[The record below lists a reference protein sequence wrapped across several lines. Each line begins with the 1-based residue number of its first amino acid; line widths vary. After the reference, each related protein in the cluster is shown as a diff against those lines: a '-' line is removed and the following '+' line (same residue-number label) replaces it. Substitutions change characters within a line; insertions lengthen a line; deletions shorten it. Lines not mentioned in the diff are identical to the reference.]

1 MSFLAPLL
9 LLGLPLALLPIAI
22 HLIHMRRRR
31 RVMWAATMFL
41 KAAQRMN
48 KGFSK
53 LRQYLILAFRMLA
66 VAAIVFVVGRPLAGG
81 LLGLTGGAP
90 ATVIVLLDRSASM
103 EQQLLAT
110 GVSKRAAALQ
120 NLTAAINEAYGDR
133 SKITLIDS
141 ATLQP
146 VVLESVDALP
156 DLPQAGPSDTAADIP
171 SLMQAAL
178 DYITTNQT
186 GRTDVWIV
194 SDLRRSDWNEGGG
207 RWQALRA
214 GFSSLDSVR
223 FQVLTYPEAPENGLG
238 IAVERVVRRETAGKA
253 ELLLDAQLFRS
264 GPGEDL
270 ADVTVPVRVI
280 VNGAVSTIEVPLKGR
295 EALLQSQAI
304 PIDLNTKRGW
314 GRVEIPA
321 DPSPSDNVFHF
332 VFDDPPPLKSTIVS
346 DASEVFL
353 PLQAALQAP
362 ADPTR
367 SYACQVLPPGRAA
380 EIVWE
385 ETALVVWQAPIPAGD
400 SVIAAQLGAHVR
412 AGRGLILLPP
422 EEPGDAAFD
431 GIRWTAW
438 QSARPNE
445 PVLVDWWRDDS
456 GLLSSTRAG
465 RALPV
470 GEIKVRRWCGIEG
483 ETIPLARLGEAAEE
497 ATLLAQATQESGTAA
512 YFLSTLPG
520 AGTSSLAR
528 DGVVLFA
535 LLHRALN
542 EGAESLGNALQR
554 TAARDALGDAPAS
567 WRQLESGD
575 GDGQSLSFELP
586 LQAGVL
592 QREAAA
598 PDQPGV
604 LVALN
609 RPPGEDAPQ
618 SLGKVELDELFDGL
632 DWRLLERS
640 LENEKSLAS
649 EVWRIF
655 LLLMGAALLFE
666 ALLCLPARPE
676 KAEIDWKGE
685 KA

>member
-9 LLGLPLALLPIAI
+9 LLGLPLALLPIVI

-110 GVSKRAAALQ
+110 GVSKRAAALE

-223 FQVLTYPEAPENGLG
+223 FQVLAYPEAPEKGLG

-264 GPGEDL
+264 GP
-270 ADVTVPVRVI
+270 AKIWPM
-280 VNGAVSTIEVPLKGR
+280 
-295 EALLQSQAI
+295 
-304 PIDLNTKRGW
+304 
-314 GRVEIPA
+314 
-321 DPSPSDNVFHF
+321 
-332 VFDDPPPLKSTIVS
+332 
-346 DASEVFL
+346 
-353 PLQAALQAP
+353 
-362 ADPTR
+362 
-367 SYACQVLPPGRAA
+367 
-380 EIVWE
+380 
-385 ETALVVWQAPIPAGD
+385 
-400 SVIAAQLGAHVR
+400 
-412 AGRGLILLPP
+412 
-422 EEPGDAAFD
+422 
-431 GIRWTAW
+431 
-438 QSARPNE
+438 
-445 PVLVDWWRDDS
+445 
-456 GLLSSTRAG
+456 LSS
-465 RALPV
+465 
-470 GEIKVRRWCGIEG
+470 
-483 ETIPLARLGEAAEE
+483 
-497 ATLLAQATQESGTAA
+497 QSG
-512 YFLSTLPG
+512 
-520 AGTSSLAR
+520 SL
-528 DGVVLFA
+528 
-535 LLHRALN
+535 
-542 EGAESLGNALQR
+542 
-554 TAARDALGDAPAS
+554 
-567 WRQLESGD
+567 
-575 GDGQSLSFELP
+575 
-586 LQAGVL
+586 
-592 QREAAA
+592 
-598 PDQPGV
+598 
-604 LVALN
+604 
-609 RPPGEDAPQ
+609 
-618 SLGKVELDELFDGL
+618 
-632 DWRLLERS
+632 
-640 LENEKSLAS
+640 
-649 EVWRIF
+649 
-655 LLLMGAALLFE
+655 
-666 ALLCLPARPE
+666 
-676 KAEIDWKGE
+676 
-685 KA
+685 